1 MLKTAFAIGAAIL
14 CSTAHAETDDYY
26 ECIKPDGFAEYS
38 IYPCEVGQ
46 QQTHVGGKET
56 PRMETRT
63 ETRKKIRSAPTPIPQ
78 PEPKQTGA
86 SNSAKDYNLASY
98 KCVGKSGN
106 ILYTDARDYLAFETH
121 RCKQISLSDAC
132 GEVQVLKAKDPL
144 AIVSNKL
151 SCP

>member
-1 MLKTAFAIGAAIL
+1 MLKTALAIGVVIL
-14 CSTAHAETDDYY
+14 CSAAYAEGDDYY
-26 ECIKPDGFAEYS
+26 ECIKPEGFTEYS
-38 IYPCEVGQ
+38 IYPCEDGQ

-56 PRMETRT
+56 PRAEI
-63 ETRKKIRSAPTPIPQ
+63 RKKALPTPRLIPR
-78 PEPKQTGA
+78 PEPKQAGE
-86 SNSAKDYNLASY
+86 SNSAKDYPLASY

-121 RCKQISLSDAC
+121 RCKQISLIDAC
-132 GEVQVLKAKDPL
+132 GEVQVLKARDPL

>member
-1 MLKTAFAIGAAIL
+1 MLKTAFAIGLIIL
-14 CSTAHAETDDYY
+14 CGAACAETDDYY
-26 ECIKPDGFAEYS
+26 ECLKPEGFTEYS
-38 IYPCEVGQ
+38 IYPCEDGQ
-46 QQTHVGGKET
+46 QQTYVGGKET
-56 PRMETRT
+56 PKVEI
-63 ETRKKIRSAPTPIPQ
+63 RKKALPTPRRIPR
-78 PEPKQTGA
+78 PEPKPAGE

-121 RCKQISLSDAC
+121 RCRQISLSDAC